1 MALRQSD
8 FNPNRGHFMK
18 PIELTET
25 NFQQEVVQSDR
36 PVLVDFW
43 AEWCGPC
50 KMIAPVIEELAR
62 EYDGKLKVG
71 KLDVDANQQISM
83 QLGIRSI
90 PTLLI
95 FKNGKV
101 VEQVVGAVPKRMLAE
116 KLAKHLN

>member
-1 MALRQSD
+1 
-8 FNPNRGHFMK
+8 MK
-18 PIELTET
+18 PIELTDT

-50 KMIAPVIEELAR
+50 KMIAPLVEELAK

-71 KLDVDANQQISM
+71 KVDVDANQQVST
-83 QLGIRSI
+83 QFGIRSI

-95 FKNGKV
+95 FKGGKV
-101 VEQVVGAVPKRMLAE
+101 VDQVVGAVPKRMLAE